1 MRAILL
7 CLPLFVACV
16 APAAKHDS
24 LGTLAVAEGLP
35 FRVAVLPVAVAEGE
49 TFEPSRLSGGAE
61 ALAAGFA
68 SGLFVQ
74 AEPAASLTSALNS
87 EVELIVVCEAFGSTV
102 DSSGQDSGS
111 LNLRFY
117 DSSFTEAWSGEYP
130 AGQAGLTLS
139 IVAPLDEDDWE
150 ATTGALIEQI
160 RSSSG
165 GLLDSGLAP
174 FRLET
179 SELNFQ
185 RSGARFLMTG
195 TVRFADESRSRHLRS
210 IRCTLPSGEVVECEF
225 LAPAPNS
232 PNESFTAELPELSS
246 GDLLVL
252 EVEVGS
258 RVRYRRRYAVR
269 LL

>member
-1 MRAILL
+1 MRAIFL

-16 APAAKHDS
+16 APAVEDES
-24 LGTLAVAEGLP
+24 LGTLGVAEGLP

-49 TFEPSRLSGGAE
+49 TFESSRIRGGAE
-61 ALAAGFA
+61 ALAAGFG

-74 AEPAASLTSALNS
+74 AEPAASLSSALHS
-87 EVELIVVCEAFGSTV
+87 EAELIVVCEAFGAAASST
-102 DSSGQDSGS
+102 GQDFGS

-117 DSSFTEAWSGEYP
+117 DSSFPEAWSGAYP
-130 AGQAGLTLS
+130 AGTAGLTLS
-139 IVAPLDEDDWE
+139 IVAPLVEGDWA
-150 ATTGALIEQI
+150 ATTEALVEQI

-179 SELNFQ
+179 SELKFQ

-195 TVRFADESRSRHLRS
+195 TVRFAETSRSRHLRS
-210 IRCTLPSGEVVECEF
+210 IWCTLPSGERVECEF

-232 PNESFTAELPELSS
+232 SEESFTAELPELES
-246 GDLLVL
+246 GELLIL